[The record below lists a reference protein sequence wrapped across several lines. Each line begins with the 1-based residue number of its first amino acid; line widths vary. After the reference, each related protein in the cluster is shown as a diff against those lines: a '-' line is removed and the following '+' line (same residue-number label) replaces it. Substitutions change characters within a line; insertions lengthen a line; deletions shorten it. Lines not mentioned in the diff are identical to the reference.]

1 MPTNEERREVA
12 RKLRKVADILGENM
26 DGHEFAHY
34 VADSILGNYHTTWKK
49 LTLIVA
55 DLIEPEPERT
65 CEILHDDNLSEQYG
79 GPMARCSYCGVALPE
94 EFIGPYYYCPCCG
107 SKNKVVEQ

>member
-12 RKLRKVADILGENM
+12 EEIRQMML
-26 DGHEFAHY
+26 DGYNFTATNTAEVIGVYESDYDDPYLF
-34 VADSILGNYHTTWKK
+34 DNDCWQRL
-49 LTLIVA
+49 A

-79 GPMARCSYCGVALPE
+79 GPMARCSYCWAALPE

-107 SKNKVVEQ
+107 SKNKVAE